1 MSNAAKESKGGSR
14 PTSPSVGIYQSPSK
28 GKGMPTED
36 ILPCPLSITPDVVQ
50 HDMVKE
56 TAIVKAQPS
65 TSVKVRLSMRMR
77 FTKRETNPN
86 LNQWRNV
93 RRS

>member
-1 MSNAAKESKGGSR
+1 MSNAANQSERRSR
-14 PTSPSVGIYQSPSK
+14 ATSPSVRIYQSPSK
-28 GKGMPTED
+28 GSGMPTED

-50 HDMVKE
+50 HDMLKE
-56 TAIVKAQPS
+56 MVIVKARPS
-65 TSVKVRLSMRMR
+65 TSVRSLSSLRMR
-77 FTKRETNPN
+77 FTKQATIPN